1 MQNVQRIVLVDFGAQ
16 YTQLIARRV
25 REANVFCEVVSYLTP
40 LSEILD
46 KKPVGIILSGG
57 PASVLDADAPH
68 IDPAIYEQGIPVLG
82 ICYGMQLTAY
92 TLGGTVERA
101 AQREYGR
108 IPVDF
113 DVSSPLFA
121 GMKAQSVAWMSHTF
135 HVTRAPE
142 GFTSIAHSENCAFCA
157 MANPEKRIYAV
168 QFHPEVTH
176 SEEGQKVIANFL
188 YNVCGCTG
196 DWTMSTFIDN
206 AIASIREQVGPN
218 GRVMLGLSG
227 GVDSS
232 VAAALISRAIGER
245 LTCVYVDHGFMRK
258 NETESV
264 REVFTKQFP
273 VNLVIVDAR
282 ERFLTKL
289 AGVSDPETKRK
300 LIGGEFVYCFADEAK
315 KLEDVEFLA
324 QGTIYPDVIESG
336 SVKGSAVIKSHH
348 NVGGLPADVRAKFI
362 GGLVEPLRMLFKD
375 EVRRVGEELGMP
387 HDMVWRQPFPGPGLA
402 IRIMGDIT
410 PDKLETVRESDAILR
425 EEVALAGLDRDINQ
439 YFTVLTNTRTV
450 GVMGDERTHDFVL
463 AIRAVTTDD
472 FMTVDWA
479 RLPYDLLAKVSARI
493 VNEVPRV
500 NRVVYDITTKP
511 PATVEWEY
519 SKTVKKGKYC
529 SVFEPITSQMIRI

>member
-1 MQNVQRIVLVDFGAQ
+1 MQNVQRIVIVDFGAQ

-25 REANVFCEVVSYLTP
+25 REAKVFCEVVPYTTSL
-40 LSEILD
+40 EDIQA

-57 PASVLDADAPH
+57 PSSVLDADAPK
-68 IDPAIYEQGIPVLG
+68 IKGDICEIGVPVLG
-82 ICYGMQLTAY
+82 ICYGMQLIAHTR
-92 TLGGTVERA
+92 GGTVERA
-101 AQREYGR
+101 EQREYGR
-108 IPVDF
+108 VPVHF
-113 DVSSPLFA
+113 DLNSPLFA
-121 GMKAQSVAWMSHTF
+121 GMKAESIAWMSHTY
-135 HVTRAPE
+135 HVTQAPE
-142 GFTSIAHSENCAFCA
+142 GFTSIAHSENCGFCA
-157 MANPEKRIYAV
+157 MANPERRIYAV

-176 SEEGQKVIANFL
+176 SEEGQRVLSNFL

-196 DWTMSTFIDN
+196 DWTMSAFIDQ
-206 AIASIREQVGPN
+206 AIASIREQVGPE
-218 GRVMLGLSG
+218 GKVMLGLSG

-264 REVFTKQFP
+264 RDVFTKQFP
-273 VNLVIVDAR
+273 VNLVVVDAK
-282 ERFLTKL
+282 ERFLSKL

-315 KLEDVEFLA
+315 KLEGVEFLA

-348 NVGGLPADVRAKFI
+348 NVGGLPADVKAKFT
-362 GGLVEPLRMLFKD
+362 GGLVEPIRMLFKD
-375 EVRRVGEELGMP
+375 EVRKVGEELGMP

-410 PDKLETVRESDAILR
+410 EQKLETVRESDAILR
-425 EEVALAGLDRDINQ
+425 EEVAAAGLDRDINQ

-479 RLPYDLLAKVSARI
+479 RLPFELLAKVSARI

-511 PATVEWEY
+511 PATVEWE
-519 SKTVKKGKYC
+519 
-529 SVFEPITSQMIRI
+529 

>member
-1 MQNVQRIVLVDFGAQ
+1 MQNIQRIVIVDFGAQ

-25 REANVFCEVVSYLTP
+25 REAKVFCEVLPYLTP
-40 LSEILD
+40 LEDILA
-46 KKPVGIILSGG
+46 KQPVGIILSGG
-57 PASVLDADAPH
+57 PASVLDADAPQ
-68 IDPAIYEQGIPVLG
+68 IDPAIYTLGIPVLG
-82 ICYGMQLTAY
+82 ICYGMQLTAH
-92 TLGGTVERA
+92 TLGGAVERA

-108 IPVDF
+108 VPVRF
-113 DVSSPLFA
+113 DTSSPLFA
-121 GMKAQSVAWMSHTF
+121 SMRETSIAWMSHTY

-142 GFTSIAHSENCAFCA
+142 GFSSIAQSDNCAFCA

-176 SEEGQKVIANFL
+176 SEEGQKVLSNFL

-196 DWTMSTFIDN
+196 DWTMSAFIEN
-206 AIASIREQVGPN
+206 AVDSIRNQVGPE
-218 GRVMLGLSG
+218 GRVLLGLSG

-273 VNLVIVDAR
+273 VNLVIVDAK
-282 ERFLTKL
+282 ERFLAKL
-289 AGVSDPETKRK
+289 AGVSDPEQKRK

-315 KLEDVEFLA
+315 KLTGVDYLA

-348 NVGGLPADVRAKFI
+348 NVGGLPADVKARFT
-362 GGLVEPLRMLFKD
+362 GGLVEPIRMLFKD

-387 HDMVWRQPFPGPGLA
+387 RDMVWRQPFPGPGLA

-410 PDKLETVRESDAILR
+410 EDKLETVRESDAILR
-425 EEVALAGLDRDINQ
+425 EEVASAGLDRDINQ

-500 NRVVYDITTKP
+500 NRIVYDITTKP
-511 PATVEWEY
+511 PATVEWE
-519 SKTVKKGKYC
+519 
-529 SVFEPITSQMIRI
+529 